1 MGAATACPQLAGTR
15 IIIVILLEPLS
26 ALFSLALL
34 QGIQVVRRLGGASLH
49 VSSPLGEECLGEVM
63 GRVVSFGCCSLLPLL
78 HWLRV
83 RDNMLFIED
92 TSYGCL
98 ILGIVEGT

>member
-1 MGAATACPQLAGTR
+1 MGAAAACLQLTCTR

-49 VSSPLGEECLGEVM
+49 VSSPLGEECFCKVM
-63 GRVVSFGCCSLLPLL
+63 GRVVNFGCCSFLALL
-78 HWLRV
+78 HRLGV
-83 RDNMLFIED
+83 RDDVLFI
-92 TSYGCL
+92 
-98 ILGIVEGT
+98 